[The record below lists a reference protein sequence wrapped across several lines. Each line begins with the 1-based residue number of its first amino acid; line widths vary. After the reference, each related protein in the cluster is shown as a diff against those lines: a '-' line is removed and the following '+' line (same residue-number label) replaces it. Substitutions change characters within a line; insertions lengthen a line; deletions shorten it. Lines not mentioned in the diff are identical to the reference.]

1 MLVIILGNYLHVFCL
16 HFLFVFA
23 FVFDFTLKSVIE
35 DSNIP
40 GITDKAG
47 GHRGV
52 YQTKDS

>member
-1 MLVIILGNYLHVFCL
+1 MLVIIQGNYLHAFCL
-16 HFLFVFA
+16 HFLFV